1 MKKGTVF
8 NITHYQ
14 LNHLITNI
22 DTGEIALPDLQRPF
36 VWDNGKVRDLF
47 DSLYKGLPIG
57 MLILWKINESNNE
70 FKPIG
75 LNKKQLLQN

>member
-1 MKKGTVF
+1 MKKETVF

-36 VWDNGKVRDLF
+36 VWDATQVRDLM
-47 DSLYKGLPIG
+47 DSLYKGFPVGYI
-57 MLILWKINESNNE
+57 
-70 FKPIG
+70 
-75 LNKKQLLQN
+75 

>member
-1 MKKGTVF
+1 MKKETVF

-36 VWDNGKVRDLF
+36 VWDNVK
-47 DSLYKGLPIG
+47 
-57 MLILWKINESNNE
+57 
-70 FKPIG
+70 
-75 LNKKQLLQN
+75 